1 MTNADIAHALAAL
14 SARVNALEGAI
25 HALVA
30 GGAVDTAR
38 TLAAFD
44 SYGEQMLDRYHGLP
58 IDDQTIELLEV
69 SLRDVREL
77 LKRHPD

>member
-1 MTNADIAHALAAL
+1 MTDNDIASAIAAL

-25 HALVA
+25 HALVV
-30 GGAVDTAR
+30 GGRFDSAR

-44 SYGEQMLDRYHGLP
+44 LFGQQMLDRYEGLP
-58 IDDQTIELLEV
+58 IDDQAIEFLEV

-77 LKRHPD
+77 LTRHAV